1 MKAGLSSVHLIY
13 SELCMKQSLRAFQ
26 KVSLFYC
33 WAVWKRIK
41 AAAGECQASLK
52 TKINANKKT
61 GHRKKRPFKEYP
73 PVRPACSPGFICCI
87 KKCYVRNIQD
97 DVLIE
102 GDFSKGFA
110 AVNVVNWMQQ
120 NNEMLW
126 KDLKRALRP

>member
-61 GHRKKRPFKEYP
+61 GHRKKGLLK
-73 PVRPACSPGFICCI
+73 
-87 KKCYVRNIQD
+87 NIPQSAR
-97 DVLIE
+97 LAALAL
-102 GDFSKGFA
+102 FA
-110 AVNVVNWMQQ
+110 A
-120 NNEMLW
+120 
-126 KDLKRALRP
+126 